1 MKKIV
6 IFFVI
11 IIIILVLL
19 FSCYANYKSKY
30 NQLQKE
36 NYEYEQYYQKELE
49 GANLATLINKAIDN
63 NTKNNIEKDNKGKYI
78 ENEQNSIK
86 IQIYMS
92 DNDTTYDMET
102 IYNGGIDK
110 FVKNFNIIKFK
121 CTKIEYHKNKKIK
134 SLLFE
139 QTQQ

>member
-11 IIIILVLL
+11 IIIILVLM
-19 FSCYANYKSKY
+19 FSFYTNYKSKY

-49 GANLATLINKAIDN
+49 GANLATLINKAIDD
-63 NTKNNIEKDNKGKYI
+63 NTKNNVEKDKKGKYI
-78 ENEQNSIK
+78 ENEQSSIK

-110 FVKNFNIIKFK
+110 FVQNFNIIKFK
-121 CTKIEYHKNKKIK
+121 CTKIEYHKNKKIRN
-134 SLLFE
+134 LLFE
-139 QTQQ
+139 QIQQ